1 MQFIDRLKRV
11 TDKNDFRFRIRWK
24 KKEKKR
30 KKKKWRQAEK
40 EFVSTWNEK
49 SRHFTQFGLLF
60 CRRNNSGRRMVTQY
74 GRPYA
79 EGRFEPTDNY
89 KGCYGAFGGRGE
101 LKFNGGA
108 RGYIR
113 KVPTSEGSQSARNFG
128 GIRTYLSA
136 RLFNEHVAFS
146 FVRFTRGTFR
156 PHNYIQIHN
165 RVFVREEW
173 TFEKKKKKNKEEVIQ
188 WVNTI

>member
-1 MQFIDRLKRV
+1 MLWIETILVFESD
-11 TDKNDFRFRIRWK
+11 
-24 KKEKKR
+24 EKKR
-30 KKKKWRQAEK
+30 KEK
-40 EFVSTWNEK
+40 ERRK
-49 SRHFTQFGLLF
+49 SSFRRVKRKIATLHSLAYFSWL
-60 CRRNNSGRRMVTQY
+60 RNNSGRRMVTQY

-79 EGRFEPTDNY
+79 EGRFQPTDNY

-136 RLFNEHVAFS
+136 RLFNEHVALS
-146 FVRFTRGTFR
+146 FVRFARGS
-156 PHNYIQIHN
+156 N
-165 RVFVREEW
+165 RIVPSA
-173 TFEKKKKKNKEEVIQ
+173 
-188 WVNTI
+188 

>member
-1 MQFIDRLKRV
+1 
-11 TDKNDFRFRIRWK
+11 
-24 KKEKKR
+24 
-30 KKKKWRQAEK
+30 
-40 EFVSTWNEK
+40 
-49 SRHFTQFGLLF
+49 
-60 CRRNNSGRRMVTQY
+60 MVTQY

-128 GIRTYLSA
+128 GIRTYLSLGCSTNTLRSHSLDSHA
-136 RLFNEHVAFS
+136 ERSVRIIIYKYIIECS
-146 FVRFTRGTFR
+146 FERSERSKR
-156 PHNYIQIHN
+156 KRKI
-165 RVFVREEW
+165 
-173 TFEKKKKKNKEEVIQ
+173 KKK
-188 WVNTI
+188 

>member
-1 MQFIDRLKRV
+1 MDR
-11 TDKNDFRFRIRWK
+11 NDFSFRIGWK
-24 KKEKKR
+24 EEKR
-30 KKKKWRQAEK
+30 KGATKK
-40 EFVSTWNEK
+40 FVSTSETKNRDTLHSLAYFSW
-49 SRHFTQFGLLF
+49 L
-60 CRRNNSGRRMVTQY
+60 RNNSGRRMVTQY

-79 EGRFEPTDNY
+79 EGRFQPTDNY

-136 RLFNEHVAFS
+136 RLFNEHVALS
-146 FVRFTRGTFR
+146 FVRFARGS
-156 PHNYIQIHN
+156 N
-165 RVFVREEW
+165 RIVPSA
-173 TFEKKKKKNKEEVIQ
+173 
-188 WVNTI
+188 

>member
-1 MQFIDRLKRV
+1 
-11 TDKNDFRFRIRWK
+11 
-24 KKEKKR
+24 
-30 KKKKWRQAEK
+30 
-40 EFVSTWNEK
+40 
-49 SRHFTQFGLLF
+49 
-60 CRRNNSGRRMVTQY
+60 MVTQY

-146 FVRFTRGTFR
+146 LVRFTRGTFR

-165 RVFVREEW
+165 RVFVREE
-173 TFEKKKKKNKEEVIQ
+173 
-188 WVNTI
+188 